1 MPCPKMGKMK
11 LGKRKIVRIAVA
23 IYSVFIAIIVALV
36 MFKVY
41 DPGRNSIEAV
51 SSVCMDVICLII
63 IFILLGSISFG
74 KYGSNMP
81 TILFGGLLVATIWA
95 LFTDFLNW
103 AYDGLLELEDLT
115 FWFTVGSLCMGSVLA
130 CILSLYLY
138 SYMLDTYNLK
148 AMRIRA
154 RVCAILNII
163 SFVLTFALALS
174 GTAFVFVDGHY
185 EVGALYD
192 VITVLPIL
200 TLLYLTGY
208 IIKNVKTIGI
218 HDVLAVAG
226 YNLFMIAG
234 ALVEAGNGIG
244 TTYVAVSIADVYIF
258 VMLQNE
264 VIAKTKQNVR
274 EWMLKSKTDELT
286 GFYNRHAYED
296 DIRTLENGTPEENFV
311 YVSVDV
317 NSLKSVNDS
326 LGHSAGDELIVGA
339 AECLKKSLGPY
350 GTLYRIGGDEFIAL
364 IFVDSDKIDKV
375 MQEIDQRT
383 KKWKG
388 SLVEE
393 LTLSYGYVA
402 WAEERKYSISQ
413 LALIADR
420 RMYDNKAEYY
430 RRTGIERRRK

>member
-1 MPCPKMGKMK
+1 MGKMK
-11 LGKRKIVRIAVA
+11 LGKRKIVRIAVT
-23 IYSVFIAIIVALV
+23 IYSVFIAVIVALV

-130 CILSLYLY
+130 FILSLYLY

-154 RVCAILNII
+154 RVCAILNVI

-274 EWMLKSKTDELT
+274 
-286 GFYNRHAYED
+286 
-296 DIRTLENGTPEENFV
+296 
-311 YVSVDV
+311 
-317 NSLKSVNDS
+317 
-326 LGHSAGDELIVGA
+326 
-339 AECLKKSLGPY
+339 
-350 GTLYRIGGDEFIAL
+350 
-364 IFVDSDKIDKV
+364 
-375 MQEIDQRT
+375 
-383 KKWKG
+383 
-388 SLVEE
+388 
-393 LTLSYGYVA
+393 
-402 WAEERKYSISQ
+402 
-413 LALIADR
+413 
-420 RMYDNKAEYY
+420 
-430 RRTGIERRRK
+430 